1 MATEWLSS
9 KEAAR
14 RLGVSA
20 ATLYAYVSR
29 GLLRSEANVGQRE
42 RRYRADDVSRL
53 KRRREVGR
61 KAESIAAN
69 ALDFG
74 TPVLESSLTL
84 IENGHL
90 FYRGH
95 DATRLARSAS
105 LEQVAQ
111 LLWDCDDRPFAARN
125 LPPMSAALRG
135 AWAAAASLP
144 PVDRCLVLLPAAA
157 RWDHPSWIEDRPAML
172 ETGARIL
179 RLLAAAVTSQP
190 LSDRPVHEQLA
201 AAWNVPPEQAP
212 LIRAALVLSADHEF
226 NASAFAARVVAS
238 TGANL
243 YGSTMAGLVAVN
255 GPRHGGLT
263 RRVARMMRDL
273 EGVSDLDAALASMAQ
288 DGRYSGFG
296 HPLYPD
302 GDIRATALLAM
313 LREIM
318 PASPELAIAERV
330 AAAAERLADARP
342 NVDFA
347 TVTVERVL
355 RLPRDSALPRFL
367 LGRTVGWIAHALE
380 QAANGT
386 LIRPRARYTGPRA
399 AR

>member
-144 PVDRCLVLLPAAA
+144 PVDSCLVLLPAAA

-355 RLPRDSALPRFL
+355 RLPRDSALAMFL